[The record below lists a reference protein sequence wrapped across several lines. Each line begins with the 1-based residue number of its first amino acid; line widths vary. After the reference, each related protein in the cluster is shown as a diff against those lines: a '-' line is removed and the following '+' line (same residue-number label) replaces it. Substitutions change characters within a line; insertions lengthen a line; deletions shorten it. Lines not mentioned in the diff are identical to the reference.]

1 MSSTAT
7 SSRDRHKRPA
17 TVYFHG
23 VRMQKNDLDDLTLL
37 SRPATSYPDSP
48 EKARLESF
56 PNKYSNREYLV
67 EFNCPEFTSVC
78 PMTGQPDFAKIIIT
92 YIPDLKCLESK
103 SLKIY
108 LFAFRNV
115 GMFHE
120 EITNRILDDLVAACQ
135 PRWARVRGLMNP
147 RGGISIDVSAEY
159 CRPGFERSR
168 GESAV
173 ATK

>member
-7 SSRDRHKRPA
+7 SSRDRHKRPV
-17 TVYFHG
+17 TVDLHG
-23 VRMQKNDLDDLTLL
+23 VRMQKNDLDNLTLL
-37 SRPATSYPDSP
+37 SRHAVSYPDSP

-56 PNKYSNREYLV
+56 PNKYPNRDYLV

-159 CRPGFERSR
+159 CRPGFERPR
-168 GESAV
+168 EESAV